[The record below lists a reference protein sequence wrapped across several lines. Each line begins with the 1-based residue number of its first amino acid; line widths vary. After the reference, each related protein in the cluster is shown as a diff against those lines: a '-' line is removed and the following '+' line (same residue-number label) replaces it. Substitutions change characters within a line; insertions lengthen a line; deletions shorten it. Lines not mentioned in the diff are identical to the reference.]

1 MLILSCRRLLGTLIL
16 LWAAVLPAIP
26 QTLNQP
32 VHTVVE
38 PVTMLPVDSAI
49 VNPDSSAAARNPA
62 TYTKWLGE
70 QIDFHVAF
78 GIVPAGKARLEV
90 LDSAVVNG
98 QTAVRAMSTARSAKA
113 FDYVFKVRDSVETWF
128 DADSL
133 YAHRFRKKLFE
144 GAYRDEKI
152 VEFDLMHRLVRWWDD
167 GKRKP
172 DLEVEP
178 RVQDVLSAGYKART
192 FPLAVGDTFALR
204 THDVNKTYDLLVIV
218 HARETV
224 ETLAG
229 TYDCFKVEPVLK
241 SGGLFKKEKNAR
253 VFVWVTDD
261 DRRILVKME
270 SRVSFGIITAIM
282 ESYTPPTAAR
292 AAGDHEA
299 QID

>member
-1 MLILSCRRLLGTLIL
+1 MPALNRRLFSSI
-16 LWAAVLPAIP
+16 
-26 QTLNQP
+26 
-32 VHTVVE
+32 TVVLLAATLATFA
-38 PVTMLPVDSAI
+38 PPLLPHALET
-49 VNPDSSAAARNPA
+49 PRDSSAVRLDSAAAAETFR
-62 TYTKWLGE
+62 KWLGE
-70 QIDFHVAF
+70 RIDFHVSF

-90 LDSAVVNG
+90 LDTAVVNG
-98 QTAVRAMSTARSAKA
+98 QTAIRAMSTARSAKA

-133 YAHRFRKKLFE
+133 YAHKFRKKLFE

-152 VEFDLMHRLVRWWDD
+152 VEFDIIRNVVRWWDD

-172 DLEVEP
+172 DIEVEP
-178 RVQDVLSAGYKART
+178 RIQDVLSAGYKART
-192 FPLAVGDTFALR
+192 FPLAVGDTFAIR

-241 SGGLFKKEKNAR
+241 SGGLFKKEKGAR

-270 SRVSFGIITAIM
+270 SRVSFGVITAVM
-282 ESYTPPTAAR
+282 EAYVPPSAAR
-292 AAGDHEA
+292 TAGDLPPLAE
-299 QID
+299 